1 MLEGINIISTEVT
14 KDVTVSI
21 FILICVIACFVMFWS
36 IWLLKIGFNMTKL
49 IPHKLFKIIFN
60 SLDIVMVGV
69 CLFFSFVLVS
79 KGINDCFF
87 NTVYTTKYTVTI
99 SDEVSYNEFTKKY
112 EIIEYNKENNTY
124 VIREKENVDWK

>member
-14 KDVTVSI
+14 KDVTVPI
-21 FILICVIACFVMFWS
+21 FIVTCVIACLIMFWA

-49 IPHKLFKIIFN
+49 VPHKLIKIVFS

-69 CLFFSFVLVS
+69 CLFFSSVLVS
-79 KGINDCFF
+79 RALNDCFF
-87 NTVYTTKYTVTI
+87 NPVYDTEYTVTI
-99 SDEVSYNEFTKKY
+99 SDEVSYNEFIKKY
-112 EIIEYNKENNTY
+112 EIIEYNEENNTY

>member
-69 CLFFSFVLVS
+69 CLFFSSIIVS
-79 KGINDCFF
+79 RALNDCFF
-87 NTVYTTKYTVTI
+87 NPVYDTEYTVTI

-112 EIIEYNKENNTY
+112 EILEYNEKDNTY
-124 VIREKENVDWK
+124 VIREKENVD